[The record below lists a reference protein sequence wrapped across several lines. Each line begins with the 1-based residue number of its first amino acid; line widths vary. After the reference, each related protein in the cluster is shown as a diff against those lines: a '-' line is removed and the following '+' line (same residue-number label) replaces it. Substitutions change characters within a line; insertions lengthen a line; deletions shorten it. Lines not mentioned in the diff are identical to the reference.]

1 MASLL
6 SACICRSA
14 LSSHYRA
21 TARSLHVSAVAH
33 RAKKSRKAAVDFD
46 GDELFSS
53 SSEPDELFP
62 TTPSAAQATSTPAPA
77 STITPATGSKKLDAA
92 TRAAR
97 FEELFTFVSSRIGR
111 TPTVKDALQV
121 RNTAWAHLFG
131 LATEPAQLERV
142 ANIFSDWKES
152 GRVFSDKHIE
162 AFVRRCEEL
171 HCPELALR
179 VFSDRPR
186 YGLDLATPRAA
197 RRLLHALHQ
206 EHPLQESVTLAALCA
221 LYRLPPLTADPIS
234 CAMLTAACL
243 RAAAPPATTSATP
256 ATSIVSTAA
265 ERRAARK
272 VAEGLVPALKQVLEK
287 TPPMP
292 VPLPGRERAFED
304 VKERLWGKWALKKV
318 ERALARQGADVAWL
332 RAWRE
337 SSGHVGKDER
347 PLAVAA

>member
-6 SACICRSA
+6 SARICRSA
-14 LSSHYRA
+14 LLSQHRA
-21 TARSLHVSAVAH
+21 TARTLHVSA
-33 RAKKSRKAAVDFD
+33 RIGPKKSRQAAIDFD
-46 GDELFSS
+46 GDELFPS
-53 SSEPDELFP
+53 SSEPDEFFP
-62 TTPSAAQATSTPAPA
+62 TRPSTAQTTSTPSPA
-77 STITPATGSKKLDAA
+77 DSTTHATDSKKLDPA

-97 FEELFTFVSSRIGR
+97 FEELYTFVSSRIGR
-111 TPTVKDALQV
+111 TPAVKDALQV

-206 EHPLQESVTLAALCA
+206 EHPLQQSVTLAALCA
-221 LYRLPPLTADPIS
+221 LYRLPPLTADPVS

-243 RAAAPPATTSATP
+243 RAAAPPTTTSTTP
-256 ATSIVSTAA
+256 ATSVITTAA

-272 VAEGLVPALKQVLEK
+272 VAGGFAGP
-287 TPPMP
+287 
-292 VPLPGRERAFED
+292 ERARED

-318 ERALARQGADVAWL
+318 ERALVKQGADVAWL

-337 SSGHVGKDER
+337 SSGHVGPDER